1 MSLVSCVYTTF
12 LRVKISRPV
21 VKADIQY
28 HRSHLAQL
36 YERSKS
42 LFGELA
48 VKRQTL
54 ADAELNAKCAVIHED
69 TLEQQKEEQLR
80 ERNNRKDRL
89 VCS

>member
-1 MSLVSCVYTTF
+1 
-12 LRVKISRPV
+12 VKT
-21 VKADIQY
+21 DIQ
-28 HRSHLAQL
+28 HHQAHLVQL
-36 YERSKS
+36 GERSKS

-80 ERNNRKDRL
+80 ERNDLKDRL
-89 VCS
+89 VRT